1 MLTYELLRTPA
12 LHEPDPA
19 LNSHLARQIQAA
31 IDGGANAGGSLAIVA
46 DFVPGEVVAEG
57 TDVVV
62 VRHGASGAIS
72 VPAHVG
78 AIVFE
83 GSQPTV
89 ATLDLESAVAVRM
102 GAGDDVLTLAS
113 PTGGYADL
121 VVSVDLGEGND
132 VFFGAQD
139 ARNHVVGGAGDD
151 SMVGGRRN
159 DLFEV
164 GEGSDTVDAGAGYDQ
179 ALVRGSIGDYIA
191 AADADG
197 SLVLTHRSSGEVTRL
212 ANLEF
217 LTFEDGAVMLAVTTE
232 AGFVAASLF
241 EVILGRGADPVVHEH
256 FANAD
261 HQALIMA
268 ATGMLESPEFASKFG
283 AVSEL
288 SDGALLEIL
297 YASAFDQP
305 ADPEGLGYWLDRL
318 ANGMSRGEV
327 AVHIARAAEGHAD
340 FAATIHLIDKDPF
353 G

>member
-12 LHEPDPA
+12 AHETDAA
-19 LNSHLARQIQAA
+19 LNSQLARQIQAA
-31 IDGGANAGGSLAIVA
+31 IDGGGDSGGSLAVVA
-46 DFVPGEVVAEG
+46 DFVPGEAVAEG

-62 VRHGASGAIS
+62 VRQGAGGAIS

-83 GSQPTV
+83 SSQPV
-89 ATLDLESAVAVRM
+89 AATLNLESTVVVRM
-102 GAGDDVLTLAS
+102 GGGDDTLALAS
-113 PTGGYADL
+113 PSGGYADL
-121 VVSVDLGEGND
+121 VVSVDLGAGDD
-132 VFFGAQD
+132 VFVGARD

-151 SMVGGRRN
+151 LMLGGMRN

-164 GEGSDTVDAGAGYDQ
+164 GEGSDTVDAGTGYDQ

-191 AADADG
+191 AVDAEG

-217 LTFEDGAVMLAVTTE
+217 LTFEDGAVMLAVTSE
-232 AGFVAASLF
+232 SGFVAASLY
-241 EVILGRGADPVVHEH
+241 EVILGRGADPVVHQA

-261 HQALIMA
+261 HLALVQAA
-268 ATGMLESPEFASKFG
+268 NGMLESPEFASKFG
-283 AVSEL
+283 PVSEL
-288 SDGALLEIL
+288 SDSALLEIL

-305 ADPEGLGYWLDRL
+305 ADPDGLGYWLDRL

-327 AVHIARAAEGHAD
+327 AVQIARSAEAHAE
-340 FAATIHLIDKDPF
+340 FGATIHLIDKDPF